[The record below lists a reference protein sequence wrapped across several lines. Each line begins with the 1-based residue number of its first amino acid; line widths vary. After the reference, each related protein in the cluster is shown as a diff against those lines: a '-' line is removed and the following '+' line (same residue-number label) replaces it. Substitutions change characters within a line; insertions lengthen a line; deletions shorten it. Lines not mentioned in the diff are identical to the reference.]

1 MAYPPEAYAPQRP
14 AALTAMV
21 VCLVIIGI
29 LQVFVGV
36 VLYALAFPF
45 VVCDGFYLVLAV
57 LAFVVSAGLWQMA
70 GWARAS
76 AIVLGIIAAILNFP
90 LGTVPAV
97 ILLVYIYKPEVKYAF
112 GQGPPV
118 APPMWGYAP
127 PYGPGQGAYPLPYPP
142 AYPKSEEKRTRE
154 VNGSLGVA
162 RPVAA
167 QATAMLQETEVIR
180 ANGAAPLEMRLFGAP
195 YACVRGEPLSL

>member
-1 MAYPPEAYAPQRP
+1 MAYPPEADAPQRP

-21 VCLVIIGI
+21 VCLVIIGL

-142 AYPKSEEKRTRE
+142 AYPPAYPPPIAPPAVPET
-154 VNGSLGVA
+154 A
-162 RPVAA
+162 PVAPRSKFCRNCGSP
-167 QATAMLQETEVIR
+167 LD
-180 ANGAAPLEMRLFGAP
+180 ANAVSCPSCGKQ
-195 YACVRGEPLSL
+195 VS

>member
-21 VCLVIIGI
+21 VCLVIIGL

-70 GWARAS
+70 ESVNTAMERTPGVASISNSWRFPSSSGERMLMPVVLPPGRAS
-76 AIVLGIIAAILNFP
+76 EATNP
-90 LGTVPAV
+90 S
-97 ILLVYIYKPEVKYAF
+97 PE
-112 GQGPPV
+112 
-118 APPMWGYAP
+118 MWGYAP

-142 AYPKSEEKRTRE
+142 AYPPAYPPPIAPPAVPET
-154 VNGSLGVA
+154 A
-162 RPVAA
+162 PVAPRSKFCRNCGSP
-167 QATAMLQETEVIR
+167 LD
-180 ANGAAPLEMRLFGAP
+180 ANAVSCPSCGKQ
-195 YACVRGEPLSL
+195 VS